1 MSQAVRR
8 AGRIVDAIAEE
19 ARSVADLA
27 NEFGLHRS
35 TMFRE
40 LKALEEIGYVRKRG
54 DATYTLGM
62 KLVSLGQQVLSQ
74 VSVREAA
81 SEPVR
86 TMHAVT
92 GNTVHVAALIGDDV
106 VYVDKVED
114 DSGVRMYSRVGAPVR
129 LHCSGVGKAILAS
142 LRGQSR
148 KRLLSRVTLEKYT
161 SKTITDRDE
170 LEAELEVIADQGWAA
185 DDGEFEDFVN
195 CVAVPITSSAGVVGA
210 LSVTAIR
217 MVNTLDDLKEFLPLM
232 KRVAGQI
239 SRTLG

>member
-81 SEPVR
+81 SEPAR
-86 TMHAVT
+86 KMHAVT

-148 KRLLSRVTLEKYT
+148 KRLLSRVSLDKYT
-161 SKTITDRDE
+161 SKTITDQDE
-170 LEAELEVIADQGWAA
+170 LEAELETIADQGWAA

-217 MVNTLDDLKEFLPLM
+217 MVNTLEDLKEFLPLM
-232 KRVAGQI
+232 KRVSGQI

>member
-1 MSQAVRR
+1 
-8 AGRIVDAIAEE
+8 
-19 ARSVADLA
+19 VADLA

-81 SEPVR
+81 SEPAR
-86 TMHAVT
+86 KMHAVT

-148 KRLLSRVTLEKYT
+148 KRLLSRVSLDKYT
-161 SKTITDRDE
+161 SKTITDQDE
-170 LEAELEVIADQGWAA
+170 LEAELETIADQGWAA

-217 MVNTLDDLKEFLPLM
+217 MVNTLEDLKEFLPLM
-232 KRVAGQI
+232 KRVSGQI

>member
-86 TMHAVT
+86 TMHSVT